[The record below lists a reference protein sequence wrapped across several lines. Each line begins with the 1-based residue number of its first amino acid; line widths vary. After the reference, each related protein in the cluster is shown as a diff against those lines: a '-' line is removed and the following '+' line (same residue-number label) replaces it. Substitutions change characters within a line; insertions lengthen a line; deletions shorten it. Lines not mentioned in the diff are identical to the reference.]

1 MSDEKNFT
9 SSIPLDEGYSH
20 IFNKQAAFL
29 SNVNVGNNLHA
40 DNSLYATNTV
50 YSSADVT
57 EKMLVFEDRR
67 KSFIVTQLGKPDSE
81 AKSFAIA
88 LCDAMAEDA
97 SVYGSIVFDSPNSNS
112 LNKIDI
118 ILNVKDG
125 EPKGCALYNL
135 DNDIIQFKLCKF
147 VDIKLL
153 CGLYVSCEDI
163 SVESIWFY
171 GFVRNEALE
180 FGKFIQPEKIEEI
193 SLLSTYYENDVV
205 FKKSIYKRNEDGT
218 NSALASEAS
227 VEDRL
232 SDVKDDIKDDMDN
245 LEKSMLAAV
254 EDSNPKCITV
264 YSSSDKKYTILAD
277 TRVHVKTNESIY
289 FNASEDTRQGT
300 MLSVFTE
307 SGCTVNCVSV
317 DGGQEISKELRPH
330 SMATFTFF
338 GDAWTYY
345 GIHGAVWND

>member
-57 EKMLVFEDRR
+57 EKMLVFEDRQ
-67 KSFIVTQLGKPDSE
+67 KSFIVTQLGKPE
-81 AKSFAIA
+81 PGAKTFAIA

-112 LNKIDI
+112 LNRIDI

-147 VDIKLL
+147 TDIKLL

-180 FGKFIQPEKIEEI
+180 FGKFVQPEKIEEI
-193 SLLSTYYENDVV
+193 PLLSTYYGNDVV
-205 FKKSIYKRNEDGT
+205 FKKNIYKRNEDGS
-218 NSALASEAS
+218 NSALASETYVAEQIS
-227 VEDRL
+227 NA
-232 SDVKDDIKDDMDN
+232 KDNIKDDMDK
-245 LEKSMLAAV
+245 LEKSIIDRI

-277 TRVHVKTNESIY
+277 TRAHIKTNENIY
-289 FNASEDTRQGT
+289 FNASEDTLQGT
-300 MLSVFTE
+300 MLSVFAE
-307 SGCTVNCVSV
+307 SKCEVTCTSV
-317 DGGQEISKELRPH
+317 DGGQAISKTLRPH